1 MANESRINL
10 AIHRSLQ
17 CLADVYRVRRDL
29 FREMNRPIWPL
40 IKPDN
45 PNRRSL
51 TDKELELIIEFWGL
65 PDKDYCFGVDP
76 LVYRTIRRLSVLYH
90 VSVPTMRQWIKKIL
104 PGIKPEI
111 KDRAGGFFRQL
122 IKAWFY
128 IKFIFRYCF
137 YFFGRNTIDVI
148 VRQVVINEIS

>member
-111 KDRAGGFFRQL
+111 HNFRGTKYFNRRHFTPKEVRAIIDKLGIPPS
-122 IKAWFY
+122 IKY
-128 IKFIFRYCF
+128 KT
-137 YFFGRNTIDVI
+137 NDK
-148 VRQVVINEIS
+148 